1 MPAKLPIYPNCS
13 SIQSSYKE
21 STVVTLDNEEEWS
34 ESGGDGTCRDG
45 ASGQA
50 KDVDGDGKDAV
61 WRNNYLQ

>member
-1 MPAKLPIYPNCS
+1 M
-13 SIQSSYKE
+13 
-21 STVVTLDNEEEWS
+21 TLDNEEEWS